1 MYIRALSKPRR
12 SRYFVRNL
20 RFEPLER
27 KEMLSATLPKV
38 TKVEVASTA
47 WSSSFVSKLTATN
60 TVAHGYAIPLGS
72 SAQAE
77 TLIWDNINQITITF
91 NKDVMVDG
99 ADLSLSGVNTAAY
112 HFGAFHYDPI
122 QHAATW
128 TLTAPINKDRLR
140 IDLDA
145 SGADAV
151 RDLEGNVLDGEWTNN
166 SSTISGNGTAGG
178 DFEFNFNV
186 LPTDV
191 NNTGGITSYDY
202 VYIRQLEGKI
212 TTDTGYL
219 AKRDVDGNGV
229 INSTDWQK
237 ALDRMSQTLPGG
249 SAAGTYND
257 APTTSG
263 FDSIQIDDYLDD
275 VAISLLARFADF
287 ESGSSGLS
295 YSILSVSNAELFD
308 SATINATTKSLVLN
322 AAESASGR
330 SNIVVR
336 ATDAGGLTVDMTI
349 SVDVNYENQAPEI
362 VDYSISYVSGNVYL
376 VSGQV
381 VDDGDVSNYIVTF
394 SNTFDIRSAVDQ
406 NGYFQFAIELPSGTT
421 GTEYAVT
428 EDPQGLASSTYSHQ
442 IYMT

>member
-1 MYIRALSKPRR
+1 MYFRALSKPRR
-12 SRYFVRNL
+12 SGYFVRNL

-47 WSSSFVSKLTATN
+47 WSSSFVSKLTAPN
-60 TVAHGYAIPLGS
+60 TIAHGYAIPLGS

-77 TLIWDNINQITITF
+77 TLTWDNINQITITF
-91 NKDVMVDG
+91 NEDVVIDE
-99 ADLSLSGVNTAAY
+99 ADLSLSGANTAAY

-128 TLTAPINKDRLR
+128 TLAAPLNKDRLR

-151 RDLEGNVLDGEWTNN
+151 QDLEGNVLDGEWTNN

-219 AKRDVDGNGV
+219 AKRDIDGNGV

-249 SAAGTYND
+249 SAAGTSND

-263 FDSIQIDDYLDD
+263 FDSVQIDDYLDD
-275 VAISLLARFADF
+275 VAISLLERFADL

-330 SNIVVR
+330 SSIVVR

-376 VSGQV
+376 VTGQV
-381 VDDGDVSNYIVTF
+381 VDDSDVSDYIVTF
-394 SNTFDIRSAVDQ
+394 SNAFNIRSAVDQ
-406 NGYFQFAIELPSGTT
+406 NGYFQFAVELPSGTT
-421 GTEYAVT
+421 GIEDAVT
-428 EDPQGLASSTYSHQ
+428 QDPQGLASLTYSHQ

>member
-1 MYIRALSKPRR
+1 MYFRALSKPRR
-12 SRYFVRNL
+12 SRYRVRNL

-38 TKVEVASTA
+38 AKVEVGSTA
-47 WSSSFVSKLTATN
+47 WSSSFISKLTPPN

-72 SAQAE
+72 NGQSE
-77 TLIWDNINQITITF
+77 TLTWDNINQITITF
-91 NKDVMVDG
+91 NEDVMIDK
-99 ADLSLSGVNTAAY
+99 ADLSLSGVNTAVY
-112 HFGAFHYDPI
+112 QFSAFHYDPI

-145 SGADAV
+145 NGADAV
-151 RDLEGNVLDGEWTNN
+151 QDLEGNVLDGEWTNN

-191 NNTGGITSYDY
+191 NNTGSITSYDY
-202 VYIRQLEGKI
+202 VYIRQLEGK
-212 TTDTGYL
+212 TTSDTSYI
-219 AKRDVDGNGV
+219 AKRDIDGNGT

-263 FDSIQIDDYLDD
+263 FGLVNIDDYLDD
-275 VAISLLARFADF
+275 VALSLLEGFGDL
-287 ESGSSGLS
+287 ENGSGGLT

-308 SATINATTKSLVLN
+308 SATINTTTKSLVLN
-322 AAESASGR
+322 AADSASGR

-336 ATDAGGLTVDMTI
+336 TTDSSGLTVDTTI
-349 SVDVNYENQAPEI
+349 TVDVNYENQRPEI
-362 VDYSISYVSGNVYL
+362 FELSIDEIADDYYVVSGWVI
-376 VSGQV
+376 
-381 VDDGDVSNYIVTF
+381 DDSDVSNYIVTF
-394 SNTFDIRSAVDQ
+394 SNMFDIRSAVDQ
-406 NGYFQFAIELPSGTT
+406 NGYFEFAVTLPEGTT
-421 GTEYAVT
+421 GIEYAVT
-428 EDPQGLASSTYSHQ
+428 QDPQGLSSLTYSHP
-442 IYMT
+442 IEMT